1 MGMEPFGNVYRH
13 SRVVKM
19 YIFDIIVS
27 HNKHALGVLA

>member
-1 MGMEPFGNVYRH
+1 MGVEPFGNVY
-13 SRVVKM
+13 SYTRVVIM